1 MPNRNY
7 LKGVRKERKIVNE
20 AREKGMVAFRSAG
33 SHSPIDVC
41 IIDLKN
47 KTITFVQSKPDSWP
61 DWGKKNYE
69 DKDLSGIL
77 KGLNGYFKVLY
88 RVM

>member
-20 AREKGMVAFRSAG
+20 ARERGLISFRSAG

-41 IIDLKN
+41 IIDKLARV
-47 KTITFVQSKPDSWP
+47 IRFVQCKPDDFSSS
-61 DWGKKNYE
+61 KTF
-69 DKDLSGIL
+69 DLL
-77 KGLNGYFKVLY
+77 LEQQDLNGKFDVSFE
-88 RVM
+88 VV